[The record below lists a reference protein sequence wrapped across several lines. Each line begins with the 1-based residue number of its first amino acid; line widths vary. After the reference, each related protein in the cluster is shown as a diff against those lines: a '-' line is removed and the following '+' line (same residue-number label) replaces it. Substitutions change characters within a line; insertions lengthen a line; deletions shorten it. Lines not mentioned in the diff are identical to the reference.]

1 MYSSNL
7 LVGSLRI
14 KENSALLSVIEN
26 CLKPGPWNKLK
37 PFCAEQLDSLKFFIG
52 KYPKSYDFKVI
63 KDANPRQPQSELKE
77 CVTLPPRKRIDCSDF
92 GRVFPVKE
100 SEEGEIPGAELLM
113 FIALFKKNK
122 KLYTSHRA
130 PPKRKLDKEQLCI
143 NSYTRMPKAST
154 IACTQDSVIK
164 LQIFEVQAVEN

>member
-26 CLKPGPWNKLK
+26 RLKPGPWNKLK

-63 KDANPRQPQSELKE
+63 KDANPSQPQSELKE
-77 CVTLPPRKRIDCSDF
+77 CVTLPPGKRIDCSDF

-100 SEEGEIPGAELLM
+100 LEEGKIPG
-113 FIALFKKNK
+113 
-122 KLYTSHRA
+122 YTSPRA
-130 PPKRKLDKEQLCI
+130 PPKRKLDKEPLCI
-143 NSYTRMPKAST
+143 NSYTKSTVPKAST
-154 IACTQDSVIK
+154 IACTHDSVIK
-164 LQIFEVQAVEN
+164 LQILRLEQ